1 MENMFDKIDE
11 IENKI
16 TLQSEEGEPIDFY
29 VLEETKLNGEN
40 FLLVTDLKR
49 GTETVTFL
57 AINQNQ
63 SDAEAGN
70 ANPRG
75 GRRA

>member
-40 FLLVTDLKR
+40 FLLVTDSK

-57 AINQNQ
+57 RINQNQ
-63 SDAEAGN
+63 RT
-70 ANPRG
+70 PR
-75 GRRA
+75 RYMNL